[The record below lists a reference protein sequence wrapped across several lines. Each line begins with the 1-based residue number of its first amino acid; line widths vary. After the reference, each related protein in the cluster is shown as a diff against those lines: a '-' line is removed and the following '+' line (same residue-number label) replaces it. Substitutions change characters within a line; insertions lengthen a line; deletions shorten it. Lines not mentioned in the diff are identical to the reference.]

1 MVEKRGSGA
10 SFRATN
16 RRVSE
21 CCQTIPGL
29 ILPAP
34 AFTGFRRFSAL
45 LLMYPPAKMDVMNR
59 FPLFLSLIFAAFLIA
74 GADGCSSDPNVEGA
88 KLDLRNQ
95 DYDRAL
101 GNLETALENNPQ
113 NAEAYELKGRVLSEK
128 AFATQDQDEHI
139 AAINEMLEA
148 FERAVEY
155 DPTYQESVTNALRF
169 AFANEFQRGI
179 QAFNRGR
186 NDDSEFVVAAR
197 YFNTAGVIQPDSSGA
212 FVNEAYAYM
221 NGGQPENAVEPFENA
236 LEAGETEPETYRF
249 LAQLYQTS
257 DRSDEAV
264 ALLEKGASMYPDN
277 VDIQT
282 ELLNA
287 YQITGQIDKALDRY
301 KAAVDRDPENALFR
315 YNFGSLLIQVG
326 QYGEALAQLEQAVV
340 IDPEYSSAFYNI
352 GAAHINQA
360 VDVNAEISDLDDNLR
375 ANRDAM
381 SSEEVDAAEA
391 AIDAKV
397 EERRMHFQAAIQPLE
412 TAKSLFEASGED
424 VGDVCRALYQS
435 YAQTNQTDKAQ
446 SVAACAGYE
455 DN

>member
-1 MVEKRGSGA
+1 
-10 SFRATN
+10 
-16 RRVSE
+16 
-21 CCQTIPGL
+21 
-29 ILPAP
+29 
-34 AFTGFRRFSAL
+34 
-45 LLMYPPAKMDVMNR
+45 MNR
-59 FPLFLSLIFAAFLIA
+59 FPLFLSLIFGVLIIA

-101 GNLETALENNPQ
+101 QNLETALETNPQ

-128 AFATQDQDEHI
+128 AFSTQDQDAHI
-139 AAINEMLEA
+139 ETILEMLEA
-148 FERAVEY
+148 FDSAVEN
-155 DPTYQESVTNALRF
+155 DPTYGESVTNSLRF

-186 NDDSEFVVAAR
+186 NDESQFLVAAR

-212 FVNEAYAYM
+212 YVNEAYAYM
-221 NGGQPENAVEPFENA
+221 NGGQPESAIEPFENA
-236 LEAGETEPETYRF
+236 LETGDTEPETFRF
-249 LAQLYQTS
+249 LAQLYQTN

-264 ALLEKGASMYPDN
+264 GLLEEAAAMYPEN

-287 YQITGQIDKALDRY
+287 YQITGQIDKALERY
-301 KAAVDRDPENALFR
+301 SSAVERDPENALFR
-315 YNFGSLLIQVG
+315 YNYGSLLIQVG
-326 QYGEALAQLEQAVV
+326 RYSEAIAQLEEAISLDSQ
-340 IDPEYSSAFYNI
+340 YSSAYYNI
-352 GAAHINQA
+352 GVAHINQA
-360 VDVNAEISDLDDNLR
+360 VDVNSEISDMDDSLR
-375 ANRDAM
+375 ENRDSM
-381 SSEEVDAAEA
+381 SDAEIEAAEA

-397 EERRMHFQAAIQPLE
+397 EERRMHFQAAVAPLE
-412 TAKSLFEASGED
+412 EAKTLFETNGED

-446 SVAACAGYE
+446 SVAECAGYS

>member
-1 MVEKRGSGA
+1 MK
-10 SFRATN
+10 
-16 RRVSE
+16 
-21 CCQTIPGL
+21 
-29 ILPAP
+29 
-34 AFTGFRRFSAL
+34 
-45 LLMYPPAKMDVMNR
+45 R
-59 FPLFLSLIFAAFLIA
+59 FPIILSLIFAALLIA

-101 GNLETALENNPQ
+101 NNLETALENNPQ

-128 AFATQDQDEHI
+128 AFATQDQDAHI
-139 AAINEMLEA
+139 ETILDMLEA
-148 FERAVEY
+148 FESAVEY
-155 DPTYQESVTNALRF
+155 DPTYQESVTNSLRF

-186 NDDSEFVVAAR
+186 NDDGQFLVAAR

-212 FVNEAYAYM
+212 YVNEAYAYM
-221 NGGQPENAVEPFENA
+221 NGGQPENAIEPFENA
-236 LEAGETEPETYRF
+236 LETGDTEPETFRF
-249 LAQLYQTS
+249 LAQLYQTN
-257 DRSDEAV
+257 DRADEAV
-264 ALLEKGASMYPDN
+264 SLLEEAAAMYPDN

-287 YQITGQIDKALDRY
+287 YQITGQIDKALERY
-301 KAAVDRDPENALFR
+301 SSAVDRDPENALFR
-315 YNFGSLLIQVG
+315 YNYGSLLIQVG
-326 QYGEALAQLEQAVV
+326 RYDEALAQLEQAVT
-340 IDPEYSSAFYNI
+340 IDPEYSSAYYNI

-360 VDVNAEISDLDDNLR
+360 VDVNSEISDMDDNLR
-375 ANRDAM
+375 ENRDSM
-381 SSEEVDAAEA
+381 SDADIEAAEA

-397 EERRMHFQAAIQPLE
+397 EERRMHFQAAVAPLE
-412 TAKSLFEASGED
+412 QAKALFEANGED

-446 SVAACAGYE
+446 SVAACAGYS

>member
-1 MVEKRGSGA
+1 
-10 SFRATN
+10 
-16 RRVSE
+16 
-21 CCQTIPGL
+21 
-29 ILPAP
+29 
-34 AFTGFRRFSAL
+34 
-45 LLMYPPAKMDVMNR
+45 MNR
-59 FPLFLSLIFAAFLIA
+59 FPLFLSLIFGVLIIA

-101 GNLETALENNPQ
+101 SNLETALENNPQ

-128 AFATQDQDEHI
+128 AFATQDQDAHI
-139 AAINEMLEA
+139 ETIVDMLEA
-148 FERAVEY
+148 YGNAVQY
-155 DPTYQESVTNALRF
+155 DPTYQETVTNALRF

-186 NDDSEFVVAAR
+186 NDDSQFLVAAR

-212 FVNEAYAYM
+212 YVNEAYAYM
-221 NGGQPENAVEPFENA
+221 NGGQPESAIGPFERA
-236 LEAGETEPETYRF
+236 LEAGDTEPETYRF
-249 LAQLYQTS
+249 LAQLYQTN

-264 ALLEKGASMYPDN
+264 GLLEDAAAMYPEN

-287 YQITGQIDKALDRY
+287 YQLTGQVDKALENY
-301 KAAVDRDPENALFR
+301 SSAVERDPGNALFR
-315 YNFGSLLIQVG
+315 YNYGSLLIQVAR
-326 QYGEALAQLEQAVV
+326 YAEALAQLQAAVE
-340 IDPEYSSAFYNI
+340 IDPEYSSAYYNI

-360 VDVNAEISDLDDNLR
+360 VDVNAAISDLDDALR
-375 ANRDAM
+375 ENRDDM
-381 SSEEVDAAEA
+381 SNDEIESAEA
-391 AIDAKV
+391 EIDAKV
-397 EERRMHFQAAIQPLE
+397 EERRMHFQAAVSPLE
-412 TAKSLFEASGED
+412 EAKRLFEANGED

-446 SVAACAGYE
+446 SVAACAGYS

>member
-1 MVEKRGSGA
+1 
-10 SFRATN
+10 
-16 RRVSE
+16 
-21 CCQTIPGL
+21 
-29 ILPAP
+29 
-34 AFTGFRRFSAL
+34 
-45 LLMYPPAKMDVMNR
+45 MNR
-59 FPLFLSLIFAAFLIA
+59 FPLFLSLIFAALLIA

-101 GNLETALENNPQ
+101 NNLETAIENNPQ

-128 AFATQDQDEHI
+128 AFATQDQDVHI
-139 AAINEMLEA
+139 ATINDMLVA
-148 FERAVEY
+148 FEKAVEY

-186 NDDSEFVVAAR
+186 NDDSQFLVAAR

-212 FVNEAYAYM
+212 YVNEAYAYM
-221 NGGQPENAVEPFENA
+221 NGGQPESAIEPFENA
-236 LEAGETEPETYRF
+236 LETGDTEPETYRF
-249 LAQLYQTS
+249 LAQLYQTN
-257 DRSDEAV
+257 DRADEAV
-264 ALLEKGASMYPDN
+264 GLLETAAAMYPEN

-287 YQITGQIDKALDRY
+287 YQITGQIDKALERY
-301 KAAVDRDPENALFR
+301 SSAVDRDPENALFR
-315 YNFGSLLIQVG
+315 YNYGSLLIQVG
-326 QYGEALAQLEQAVV
+326 RYDEAIAQLEQAVT
-340 IDPEYSSAFYNI
+340 IDPEYSSAYYNI

-360 VDVNAEISDLDDNLR
+360 VDVNSEISDMDDNLR
-375 ANRDAM
+375 ENRDSM
-381 SSEEVDAAEA
+381 SSADIEAAEA

-397 EERRMHFQAAIQPLE
+397 EERRMHFQAAVAPLE
-412 TAKSLFEASGED
+412 QAKTLFEANGED

-446 SVAACAGYE
+446 SVAACAGYS

>member
-1 MVEKRGSGA
+1 
-10 SFRATN
+10 
-16 RRVSE
+16 
-21 CCQTIPGL
+21 
-29 ILPAP
+29 
-34 AFTGFRRFSAL
+34 
-45 LLMYPPAKMDVMNR
+45 MNR
-59 FPLFLSLIFAAFLIA
+59 FPLFLSLIFGVLIIA

-101 GNLETALENNPQ
+101 QNLETALETNPQ

-128 AFATQDQDEHI
+128 AFSTQDQDAHI
-139 AAINEMLEA
+139 ETILEMLEA
-148 FERAVEY
+148 FDSAVEN
-155 DPTYQESVTNALRF
+155 DPTYGESVTNSLRF

-186 NDDSEFVVAAR
+186 NDESQFLVAAR

-212 FVNEAYAYM
+212 YVNEAYAYM
-221 NGGQPENAVEPFENA
+221 NGGQPESAIEPFENA
-236 LEAGETEPETYRF
+236 LETGDTEPETFRF
-249 LAQLYQTS
+249 LAQLYQTN

-264 ALLEKGASMYPDN
+264 GLLEEAAAMYPEN

-287 YQITGQIDKALDRY
+287 YQITGQIDKALERY
-301 KAAVDRDPENALFR
+301 SSAVERDPENALFR
-315 YNFGSLLIQVG
+315 YNYGSLLIQVG
-326 QYGEALAQLEQAVV
+326 RYSEAIAQLEEAISLDSQ
-340 IDPEYSSAFYNI
+340 YSSAYYNI

-360 VDVNAEISDLDDNLR
+360 VDVNSEISDMDDSLR
-375 ANRDAM
+375 ENRDSM
-381 SSEEVDAAEA
+381 SDAEIEAAEA

-397 EERRMHFQAAIQPLE
+397 EERRMHFQAAVAPLE
-412 TAKSLFEASGED
+412 EAKTLFETNGED

-446 SVAACAGYE
+446 SVAECAGYS

>member
-1 MVEKRGSGA
+1 
-10 SFRATN
+10 
-16 RRVSE
+16 
-21 CCQTIPGL
+21 
-29 ILPAP
+29 
-34 AFTGFRRFSAL
+34 
-45 LLMYPPAKMDVMNR
+45 MNR
-59 FPLFLSLIFAAFLIA
+59 FPLFLSLIFAALLIT

-101 GNLETALENNPQ
+101 RNLETALENNPQ

-139 AAINEMLEA
+139 STIMDMLDA
-148 FERAVEY
+148 FESAVEY
-155 DPTYQESVTNALRF
+155 DPLLTEGVTNSLRF

-186 NDDSEFVVAAR
+186 NDDSQFLVAAR

-212 FVNEAYAYM
+212 YVNEAYAYM
-221 NGGQPENAVEPFENA
+221 NGGQPESAIGPFEMA
-236 LEAGETEPETYRF
+236 LEAGDTEPETYRF
-249 LAQLYQTS
+249 LAQLYQTN
-257 DRSDEAV
+257 DRSDDAV
-264 ALLEKGASMYPDN
+264 GLLEDAAAMYPEN

-287 YQITGQIDKALDRY
+287 YQLTGQIDKALERY
-301 KAAVDRDPENALFR
+301 SSAVERDPGNALFR
-315 YNFGSLLIQVG
+315 YNYGSLLIQVG
-326 QYGEALAQLEQAVV
+326 RYDEAITQLEEA
-340 IDPEYSSAFYNI
+340 ISLDASYSSAYYNI

-360 VDVNAEISDLDDNLR
+360 VDVNSEISDMDDELR
-375 ANRDAM
+375 ENRDSM
-381 SSEEVDAAEA
+381 SNDEIEAAEA

-397 EERRMHFQAAIQPLE
+397 EERRMHFQAAVAPLE
-412 TAKSLFEASGED
+412 QAKELFEANGED

-446 SVAACAGYE
+446 SVADCAGYS

>member
-1 MVEKRGSGA
+1 MKRYPILLSFLFGA
-10 SFRATN
+10 
-16 RRVSE
+16 
-21 CCQTIPGL
+21 L
-29 ILPAP
+29 IL
-34 AFTGFRRFSAL
+34 
-45 LLMYPPAKMDVMNR
+45 
-59 FPLFLSLIFAAFLIA
+59 A

-101 GNLETALENNPQ
+101 RNLETALENNPQ

-128 AFATQDQDEHI
+128 AFATQDQDAHI
-139 AAINEMLEA
+139 ETINDMLEA
-148 FERAVEY
+148 FESAVEY
-155 DPTYQESVTNALRF
+155 DATYQESVTNSLRF

-186 NDDSEFVVAAR
+186 NDDSQFVVAAR

-212 FVNEAYAYM
+212 YVNEAYAYM
-221 NGGQPENAVEPFENA
+221 NAGQPENAISPFEKA
-236 LEAGETEPETYRF
+236 LETGDTEPETYRF
-249 LAQLYQTS
+249 LAQLYQTN
-257 DRSDEAV
+257 DRADEAV
-264 ALLEKGASMYPDN
+264 AILESAAAMYPED

-301 KAAVDRDPENALFR
+301 RSAVDREPTNALFR
-315 YNFGSLLIQVG
+315 YNYGSLLIQVG
-326 QYGEALAQLEQAVV
+326 RYGEALGQLQEAIS
-340 IDPEYSSAFYNI
+340 IDPNYSSAYYNI

-360 VDVNAEISDLDDNLR
+360 VDVNSEIATMDDNLR
-375 ANRDAM
+375 ENRDSM
-381 SSEEVDAAEA
+381 SNADIDAAEA
-391 AIDAKV
+391 AIEAKV
-397 EERRMHFQAAIQPLE
+397 EERRMHFQAAVEPLE
-412 TAKSLFEASGED
+412 TAKSLFEANGED
-424 VGDVCRALYQS
+424 VMDVCRALFQS

>member
-1 MVEKRGSGA
+1 
-10 SFRATN
+10 
-16 RRVSE
+16 
-21 CCQTIPGL
+21 
-29 ILPAP
+29 
-34 AFTGFRRFSAL
+34 
-45 LLMYPPAKMDVMNR
+45 MNR
-59 FPLFLSLIFAAFLIA
+59 FPLFLSLIFGVLIIA

-101 GNLETALENNPQ
+101 SNLETALENNPQ

-128 AFATQDQDEHI
+128 AFATQDQDVHI
-139 AAINEMLEA
+139 ETILDMLDA
-148 FERAVEY
+148 YDNAVEY
-155 DPTYQESVTNALRF
+155 DPTYQETVTNALRF

-186 NDDSEFVVAAR
+186 NDDSQFLVAAR

-212 FVNEAYAYM
+212 YVNEAYAYM
-221 NGGQPENAVEPFENA
+221 NGGQPESAIVPFERA
-236 LEAGETEPETYRF
+236 LETGDTEPETFRF
-249 LAQLYQTS
+249 LAQLYQTN
-257 DRSDEAV
+257 DRADEAV
-264 ALLEKGASMYPDN
+264 GLLEDASAMYPEN

-287 YQITGQIDKALDRY
+287 YQITGQVDKALENY
-301 KAAVDRDPENALFR
+301 SSAVERDPGNALFR
-315 YNFGSLLIQVG
+315 YNYGSLLIQVG
-326 QYGEALAQLEQAVV
+326 RYDEAIAQLESAVE
-340 IDPEYSSAFYNI
+340 IDPEYSSAYYNI

-360 VDVNAEISDLDDNLR
+360 VDVNSEISDMDDNLR
-375 ANRDAM
+375 ENRDDM
-381 SSEEVDAAEA
+381 SNEEVEAAEA

-397 EERRMHFQAAIQPLE
+397 EERRMHFQAAVAPLE
-412 TAKSLFEASGED
+412 QAKALFEAGGED

-446 SVAACAGYE
+446 SVAACAGYS